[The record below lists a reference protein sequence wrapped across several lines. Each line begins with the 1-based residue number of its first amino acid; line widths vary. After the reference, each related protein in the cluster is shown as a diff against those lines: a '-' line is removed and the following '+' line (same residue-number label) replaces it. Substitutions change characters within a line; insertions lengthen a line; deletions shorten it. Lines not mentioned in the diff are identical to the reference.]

1 MGVAMVD
8 EHPRDPPVV
17 IDLHHFELEAPLVA
31 PEVDRDR
38 QRLREVPS
46 ERGFP
51 ADGGGSPSVL
61 VTSRDVSSI
70 DSA

>member
-1 MGVAMVD
+1 MVD

-51 ADGGGSPSVL
+51 AEVAAGSPSVL